1 MAFFICTLLSPSK
14 LSVCLQFRQ
23 MSAFSAINPL
33 LCAHPFRS
41 KPTVLLLALS
51 EHAALR
57 AKVVS
62 VNLAADWGDNSV
74 LSQQHM
80 LKVASCQ
87 ICWLYSHQRKLF
99 QESYCVAMCRRTC
112 SQPPFPLFMAVLTLG
127 EKDCCPVRRIAV
139 EHEWRGGWTSG
150 HGHHASVV
158 PRGQLYLVLGL
169 RRAECF

>member
-1 MAFFICTLLSPSK
+1 MSFSIHTWSFTWWPSSSVHCLSPSK

-23 MSAFSAINPL
+23 MSAFCAINPL

-41 KPTVLLLALS
+41 DPTVLLLALS
-51 EHAALR
+51 EHAALG

-87 ICWLYSHQRKLF
+87 ICWLYAHQRKLF
-99 QESYCVAMCRRTC
+99 QESYCVAMCCRTHAVSLPSPC
-112 SQPPFPLFMAVLTLG
+112 LWLFWLRG
-127 EKDCCPVRRIAV
+127 EGLLSSEMHFCGAWVKRWVNFWSWV
-139 EHEWRGGWTSG
+139 MLL
-150 HGHHASVV
+150 VV
-158 PRGQLYLVLGL
+158 PRG
-169 RRAECF
+169 